1 MDFVVLVKAVPP
13 LDDLRYDPD
22 RRTVVREGTE
32 LFLNPFDQRALRV
45 ALQLRKD
52 GETVTVI
59 SMGPLAAREP
69 LRDAKA
75 MGADRVILL
84 SDARLAGSDTLAT
97 ARTLTAALTG
107 IGRDLVLTGSWTTD
121 SETGQVGPEVA
132 ALLDVPVFTGARGMG
147 REVDGPGIVVTV
159 DTNTGWASYAAR
171 TPVVVSV
178 GEKIIKP
185 GKVSPE
191 ERGAV
196 AVSDIEVW
204 DLARLSL
211 DPGTVGLD
219 GSPTIVTSVGEDA
232 PHRSPVIVADG
243 TPAEQVA
250 RAVELLRPLLAGP
263 RRSSPTFDPLPGP
276 GADDHEVLVL
286 VTDGAGHLAP
296 RAPALLSEVRR
307 SLPGFWP
314 SAVWIG
320 DLPDEAST
328 GRLARAGAVAA
339 YEIRLPSV
347 PTDSGSV
354 ALAFGRVLDR
364 RESCAAG
371 LFLSDP
377 FGREVAAR
385 VAASRALGLTGD
397 AVGVSVRS
405 DSTLV
410 WSKPSF
416 GGRTL
421 AGIVSRTRPSLA
433 TVRPGVWAEG
443 DSGTGATPLDWTRID
458 PPALPDPILPFDT
471 GEEVPAETPTLDER
485 DVVIAVGMGIGG
497 PRGLDTLAPT
507 LERWDASLGA
517 TRKVV
522 DAGWVPRQFQIGLTG
537 RAPPPRLGVLLGVGG
552 SANHLV
558 GWKRAHAL
566 LAVNS
571 DPAAAVFREVDV
583 GIVAK
588 VEDVVPL
595 LTEALAPL
603 VRR

>member
-1 MDFVVLVKAVPP
+1 MDFAVLVKAVPP
-13 LDDLRYDPD
+13 LDDLRYDPE
-22 RRTVVREGTE
+22 RRAVVREGAA

-45 ALQLRKD
+45 ALQLRKE

-75 MGADRVILL
+75 MGTDRVILL
-84 SDARLAGSDTLAT
+84 TDARLAGSDTLAT
-97 ARTLTAALTG
+97 ARTLTAALLG
-107 IGRDLVLTGSWTTD
+107 VGHGLVLTGSWTTD

-132 ALLDVPVFTGARGMG
+132 GLLHVPVLTGARGIG
-147 REVDGPGIVVTV
+147 RAVDGPGVVVTV
-159 DTNTGWASYAAR
+159 DTNTGWATYATHA
-171 TPVVVSV
+171 PLVVSV

-191 ERGAV
+191 ERAAV
-196 AVSDIEVW
+196 PLSDIETW
-204 DLARLSL
+204 DLDRISV
-211 DPGTVGLD
+211 DPASVGTA
-219 GSPTIVTSVGEDA
+219 GSPTVVVSVSEDA
-232 PHRSPVIVADG
+232 PRRSPVVVADG

-250 RAVELLRPLLAGP
+250 RAVELLRPLLSNP
-263 RRSSPTFDPLPGP
+263 RPAPNPLGSVPAP
-276 GADDHEVLVL
+276 RADDREVLVL
-286 VTDGAGHLAP
+286 VTDGSGRLAP

-307 SLPGFWP
+307 SLPEFWP

-320 DLPDEAST
+320 DAPDSASLE
-328 GRLARAGAVAA
+328 RLARAGAVGG
-339 YEIRLPSV
+339 YQVRVPSL

-354 ALAFGRVLDR
+354 ARAFGLIVDR
-364 RESCAAG
+364 RELAAAA
-371 LFLSDP
+371 LFLSDS

-385 VAASRALGLTGD
+385 AATSRGLGLVGD
-397 AVGVSVRS
+397 AVGVSARADTS
-405 DSTLV
+405 LL

-416 GGRTL
+416 GGRTI

-433 TVRPGVWAEG
+433 TVRPGAWAEAV
-443 DSGTGATPLDWTRID
+443 SGASASVLDWTEID
-458 PPALPDPILPFDT
+458 PPALDAPLLPFDA
-471 GEEVPAETPTLDER
+471 GEEVPVETPTLDER

-497 PRGLDTLAPT
+497 PAGLNALAPMLT
-507 LERWDASLGA
+507 RWDAALGA

-522 DAGWVPRQFQIGLTG
+522 DAGWVPRQFQVGLTG
-537 RAPPPRLGVLLGVGG
+537 RSPAPRLGVLLGVGG

-571 DPAAAVFREVDV
+571 DPAAPVFREVDV

-595 LTEALAPL
+595 LTDALAPL
-603 VRR
+603 LGR